1 MADFSNYFRTATG
14 FHPYPYQSR
23 LGSLPVVSRAL
34 RVPTGA
40 GKTAA
45 VILSWLYR
53 LQEGLPDAPRRMA
66 YCLPMRALVEQ
77 TRDQAIRWKERL
89 GSNVQVAALM
99 GGELEE
105 SWEIFPERPALLI
118 GTQDM
123 LISRALNRGYGMKR
137 YRWPVHFALLNNDIV
152 WVCDEVQLMGDGL
165 ATTSQLAAFRDQSG
179 TIGPHPT
186 IWMSATMDLG
196 VLATVDRSQAPEL
209 FELDSGDYPPG
220 APLHR
225 RLHAAKQ
232 IAKAPEHCRRPEGLA
247 QFLVANHT
255 PGTQTIAVVNRVA
268 RARETFDA
276 LRRMANGTPCHLLHS
291 RFRSWEKRDWQALF
305 EEQAPSAG
313 RILVATQVVEAGV
326 DISSALM
333 VTDLAPWP
341 SLVQRFGRCNRAG
354 EVASGA
360 QVYWVD
366 RPLLGKGKFDEAVGL
381 TEEIASP
388 YAVNEMETAA
398 ERIARITSASPAR
411 LPEHRTTFTPKH
423 VLRRRDLIDL
433 FDTTADLS
441 GYDLDVS
448 RFIRSEQDR
457 DVHIAWRDDYPPRTE
472 EDGPTQDELCSA
484 PIGEVAALLRTVTK
498 GRRRLQV
505 STWNALDS
513 QWQEV
518 TDGETLRPGMV
529 LIADAR
535 SGGYDTDRGWDPE
548 SVKSV
553 PVVSATRSLEE
564 GNDDDP
570 LTYQSYAQTLAAHSR
585 EVHDRMSEIIE
596 TLACLDESLVPYRK
610 ELLEAALHHDWG
622 KAHPVFQATVN
633 PSGDDQLIAKSK
645 KRGAHKRKHFRHEL
659 ASALALL
666 QTGASDLCVY
676 LAAAHH
682 GKVRLSIRALPGEI
696 KPSQEGTKFARGV
709 HDGDSLPLVRFDG
722 LLKEP
727 LTIDLEPMQLGLARG
742 GARSWMERM
751 LDLRDRPDLGIFK
764 LAYLE
769 ALIVAADCQASA
781 EPKEILP

>member
-1 MADFSNYFRTATG
+1 MADYSNYFRAATG
-14 FHPYPYQSR
+14 FNPYPYQSK
-23 LGSLPVVSRAL
+23 LASLPVVSRAL

-77 TRDQAIRWKERL
+77 TRDQAARWKTRL
-89 GSNVQVAALM
+89 GSNVQIATLM

-105 SWEIFPERPALLI
+105 SWEILPESPTLLI

-123 LISRALNRGYGMKR
+123 LLSRALNRGYGMKR
-137 YRWPVHFALLNNDIV
+137 YRWPVHFGLLNNDIV
-152 WVCDEVQLMGDGL
+152 WVCDEVQLMADGL
-165 ATTSQLAAFRDQSG
+165 ATTTQLAAFRDRFG
-179 TIGPHPT
+179 TLGRHPT

-196 VLATVDRSQAPEL
+196 MLATVDASQAPEL
-209 FELDSGDYPPG
+209 IELDSSDYPPG
-220 APLHR
+220 APMHA
-225 RLHAAKQ
+225 RLHGVKR
-232 IAKAPEHCRRPEGLA
+232 IGKAPEHCRRPEGLA
-247 QFLVANHT
+247 QFLAANHT

-268 RARETFDA
+268 RARETFDE

-291 RFRSWEKRDWQALF
+291 RFRPWERRDWQTLF
-305 EEQAPSAG
+305 EEQPPSAG
-313 RILVATQVVEAGV
+313 RILVATQVIEAGV

-333 VTDLAPWP
+333 VTDLAQWP

-354 EVASGA
+354 ELASGA
-360 QVYWVD
+360 QIYWVD
-366 RPLLGKGKFDEAVGL
+366 RPLLGKTKFEGTVGL

-388 YAVNEMETAA
+388 YSINEMETAE
-398 ERIARITSASPAR
+398 ERVAQITFASPAS
-411 LPEHRTTFTPKH
+411 LPEHGTKFMPKH
-423 VLRRRDLIDL
+423 VLRQRDLIDL

-457 DVHIAWRDDYPPRTE
+457 DVQIAWRDDYPPRTKD
-472 EDGPTQDELCSA
+472 DGPTRDELCSA
-484 PIGEVAALLRTVTK
+484 PIGEVAALLRTATK

-505 STWNALDS
+505 SAWNALDS
-513 QWQEV
+513 QWQEI
-518 TDGETLRPGMV
+518 TDGEKLRPGMV
-529 LIADAR
+529 LIADAK
-535 SGGYDTDRGWDPE
+535 SGGYDTSRGWDPE
-548 SVKSV
+548 STQSV
-553 PVVSATRSLEE
+553 PVVPAARSQEE
-564 GNDDDP
+564 GNDDDH
-570 LTYQSYAQTLAAHSR
+570 LTYQHYTQTLAAHSR
-585 EVHDRMSEIIE
+585 EVRERMSLIVEA
-596 TLACLDESLVPYRK
+596 LLCLHEGLLPYRE

-645 KRGAHKRKHFRHEL
+645 KPGAHKRKHFRHEL

-696 KPSQEGTKFARGV
+696 KPGQEGTKFARGV
-709 HDGDSLPLVRFDG
+709 YDGDSLPHVRFDG
-722 LLKEP
+722 SLKEP
-727 LTIDLEPMQLGLARG
+727 LTIDLEPMQLGLSPG

-751 LDLRDRPDLGIFK
+751 LDLRDRPDLGVFK

-769 ALIVAADCQASA
+769 ALMVAADCRASGA
-781 EPKEILP
+781 PEEILP